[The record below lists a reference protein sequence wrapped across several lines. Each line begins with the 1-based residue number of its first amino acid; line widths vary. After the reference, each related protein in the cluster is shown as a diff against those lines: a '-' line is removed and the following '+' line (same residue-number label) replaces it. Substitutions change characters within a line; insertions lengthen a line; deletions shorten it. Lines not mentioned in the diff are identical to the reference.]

1 MNANVLDTN
10 PSAGLRRTCPR
21 WCRRH
26 LDGGHD
32 GIDVHQAVVG
42 RAGDHT
48 VEIWRAD
55 VPGEP
60 VRVTVVDEHR
70 TELLT
75 IDIEHAAALGA
86 LLSAATV
93 ATR

>member
-1 MNANVLDTN
+1 VTANVLATN
-10 PSAGLRRTCPR
+10 PSSGLRRTCPP

-32 GIDVHQAVVG
+32 GVDVHQAVVG
-42 RAGDHT
+42 RAGGHT
-48 VEIWRAD
+48 IEIWQAD
-55 VPGEP
+55 APGEP
-60 VRVTVVDEHR
+60 VRATVVDEQH

-75 IDIEHAAALGA
+75 VDIEHAAALGA
-86 LLSAATV
+86 LLSAAAI